1 MSDRLTPLDV
11 SFLYMEES
19 TTAMHVGGVAI
30 FRVPDAGFD
39 YDQFVE
45 LISSR
50 IAFVPR
56 YRQRIRTVP
65 GRLANPVWVDDEH
78 FDVTFHVRRSALP
91 RPGTDAQLH
100 ELVARLMSRSLD
112 RNRPLW
118 EIYLVEGLSDN
129 RFAVITKTHHAMVD
143 GVSAIDIGQIML
155 DIDPSPRSTPP
166 DSWHPHPEPSWLE
179 LVAGAISDAVRRPT
193 QVFDTLLTGANDL
206 RQTSERVLGAAIGLL
221 SAASVVVQ
229 PAPSSPLNVSITSQR
244 RFATAHTDLDDYKR
258 VRKFHGGTV
267 KSEWPVLGR
276 AGADAQLGDDL
287 VDSQLLRFAKVGRGP
302 DRCSDSCPGHRP
314 SSAYVSGRCTP
325 RARGR
330 SPRSRWRW
338 RPTASARASASTPSY
353 PAPLTRR
360 GSAGCWSRLTILMLQ
375 RRRCALDSPWV
386 DSSLRQRLRMPS
398 RTLRVRCPLRRRE
411 RCSGSMAA

>member
-1 MSDRLTPLDV
+1 MSDRLSPLDV

-39 YDQFVE
+39 YDRLVE

-91 RPGTDAQLH
+91 DRATTEQLH

-118 EIYLVEGLSDN
+118 EIYLVEGLSDD

-155 DIDPSPRSTPP
+155 DVEPTPRPTPP
-166 DSWHPHPEPSWLE
+166 DTVAPAPPEPSWLE

-193 QVFDTLLTGANDL
+193 AGPRHAADGCERPSADDRTRAGRGRRPALRRQRGRAAGTEQPTQRVDHQSAQVRDRAHRPRRLQADPQVPRRHG
-206 RQTSERVLGAAIGLL
+206 
-221 SAASVVVQ
+221 
-229 PAPSSPLNVSITSQR
+229 QR
-244 RFATAHTDLDDYKR
+244 RGAGDGDRCAAHLAARPWRD
-258 VRKFHGGTV
+258 
-267 KSEWPVLGR
+267 PVLRGDRPRHGSGQR
-276 AGADAQLGDDL
+276 AATEPPARL
-287 VDSQLLRFAKVGRGP
+287 
-302 DRCSDSCPGHRP
+302 P
-314 SSAYVSGRCTP
+314 SAT
-325 RARGR
+325 
-330 SPRSRWRW
+330 RSRRTSSTCRW
-338 RPTASARASASTPSY
+338 ASP
-353 PAPLTRR
+353 
-360 GSAGCWSRLTILMLQ
+360 
-375 RRRCALDSPWV
+375 
-386 DSSLRQRLRMPS
+386 MPS
-398 RTLRVRCPLRRRE
+398 CACTR
-411 RCSGSMAA
+411 